1 MVNHDGWEDSEERKS
16 ERNVPRPPVK
26 TDKNG
31 GPPGAGRSPFP
42 VPGNTSRVDLVAQ
55 RVSGEL
61 ERAFA
66 QTQGAGLYLVAT
78 PIGNL
83 ADISLRAIAVLARA
97 DVIYAED
104 KRHSATLL
112 NHFAIKAPLRS
123 YHEHNAEKERPNIL
137 AALEKRER
145 VALISDAG
153 TPLISDP
160 GYKLVRDVLAEE
172 HAVISIPGAS
182 APLTALTSAGLPTD
196 TFLFAGFL
204 PSRKEARRARITELA
219 AVPATLIF
227 FEAQSR
233 LADSLDDLGAVLG
246 QRSAVVA
253 RELTKL
259 NEEFVRAELSELAA
273 QYRERTI
280 KGEIVIIVG
289 PPAPVEITDLDIE
302 NRLAEA
308 LVELSLRDAA
318 RLIADDLG
326 VAKARVYDLGLAIKR
341 ELDGR

>member
-1 MVNHDGWEDSEERKS
+1 VTRS
-16 ERNVPRPPVK
+16 PAK
-26 TDKNG
+26 TDKSG
-31 GPPGAGRSPFP
+31 ATPDSDASSAVASGSAGRIE
-42 VPGNTSRVDLVAQ
+42 LVVQ
-55 RVSGEL
+55 RVSCEL

-66 QTQGAGLYLVAT
+66 QTQEAGLYLVAT

-83 ADISLRAIAVLARA
+83 GDISLRALAVLARA

-137 AALEKRER
+137 AALETGER

-160 GYKLVRDVLAEE
+160 GYKLVRSVLAEG

-204 PSRKEARRARITELA
+204 PTRKEARRGRIAELA
-219 AVPATLIF
+219 QTPATLIF
-227 FEAQSR
+227 FEAPTR
-233 LADSLDDLGAVLG
+233 LAESLDDLSAVLG
-246 QRSAVVA
+246 QRPAAVA
-253 RELTKL
+253 RELTKI
-259 NEEFVRAELSELAA
+259 NEEFVRGELAELATH
-273 QYRERTI
+273 YRGRTV
-280 KGEIVIIVG
+280 KGEIVILVG
-289 PPAPVEITDLDIE
+289 PPAPVEITDEDIKS
-302 NRLAEA
+302 RLAEA

-318 RLIADDLG
+318 RLIAEDLG
-326 VAKARVYDLGLAIKR
+326 VAKTRVYDLGLAIKR